1 MLKVLRPFGSKY
13 TSNLNI
19 NDKTLEQEIPGLT
32 GYDGAEAEGRPKGD
46 GEAVRGNP
54 FPRPLRVQGDIISN
68 KNSRQQMLTAIFVE
82 IRRFELLTPCLQSR
96 CSTN

>member
-54 FPRPLRVQGDIISN
+54 FPRPLRVQGDILH
-68 KNSRQQMLTAIFVE
+68 KKKDADKTV
-82 IRRFELLTPCLQSR
+82 
-96 CSTN
+96 